1 MIDTPNDNV
10 KLTLEQMQQIDVVEK
25 RLAVLKNEITISQNL
40 LMGTRMEID
49 RATKEKEYQEEL
61 LSSLQNQVED
71 FSNKKDILINEINS
85 SIEINDKLKEESAK
99 INNENYIKISEINSR
114 QSELESKEENF
125 NKRMED
131 FNIKSSQLL
140 EDQLSIKTAK
150 DAFLKATE
158 AVTW

>member
-1 MIDTPNDNV
+1 MIDTPSDNI
-10 KLTLEQMQQIDVVEK
+10 KLTFEQMQQIDVVEK

-40 LMGTRMEID
+40 LIGTRMEMD

-61 LSSLQNQVED
+61 LSNLQTQVED
-71 FSNKKDILINEINS
+71 FSKKKDILINEINS
-85 SIEINDKLKEESAK
+85 SIETNDKLKEESTK

-114 QSELESKEENF
+114 QSDLESKEENF

-158 AVTW
+158 AVIW

>member
-10 KLTLEQMQQIDVVEK
+10 KLTLEQMHQIDVVEK

-61 LSSLQNQVED
+61 LFSLQNQVED

>member
-61 LSSLQNQVED
+61 LFSLQNQVED